1 MNTTPDSII
10 FDLDGTLWNATEQLS
25 KIWSSVVS
33 KYPEIKREITVT
45 ELESVMGKTLE
56 EIGEKFFPRQTKEM
70 QKKIVLECC
79 EKQCPILEK
88 DGGKLYPLVPE
99 TLKYLSKKYGLFI
112 VSNCQNGYIPAF
124 LKAHNLKEY
133 FTDFEC
139 PGATG
144 LSKGEN
150 INLII
155 KRNNLKSPVYVG
167 DTNGD
172 FLSAKFAKIPFVF
185 ASYGFGK
192 VSSPN
197 YTIKTFSDLQKIF

>member
-1 MNTTPDSII
+1 MNITPDSII
-10 FDLDGTLWNATEQLS
+10 FDLDGTLWDATEPLS
-25 KIWSSVVS
+25 RIWTSVVS
-33 KYPEIKREITVT
+33 AHNEIKREITVK
-45 ELESVMGKTLE
+45 ELQSVMGKTLE
-56 EIGEKFFPRQTKEM
+56 EIGEIFFPEQTKQM

-79 EKQCPILEK
+79 QKQCPILEK
-88 DGGKLYPLVPE
+88 EGGKLYPLVPE
-99 TLKYLSKKYGLFI
+99 TIKYLSKKYKLFI

-124 LKAHNLKEY
+124 LTAHKLKEY

-139 PGATG
+139 PGTTG

-150 INLII
+150 NKLII
-155 KRNNLKSPVYVG
+155 QRNNLKSPVYVG
-167 DTNGD
+167 DTESD

-197 YTIKTFSDLQKIF
+197 FTIKTFSDLQKIF